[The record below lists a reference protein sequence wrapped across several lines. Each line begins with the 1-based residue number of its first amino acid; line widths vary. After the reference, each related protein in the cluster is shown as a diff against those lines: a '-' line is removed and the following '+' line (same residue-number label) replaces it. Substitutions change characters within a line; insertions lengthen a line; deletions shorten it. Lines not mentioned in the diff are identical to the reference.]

1 MSSITLDLQN
11 IDLGP
16 VTAARDAISGALAGE
31 DVQRLLSGDAFEIA
45 LGGLGSAVGGLR
57 ASVSV
62 DAGALLQPIVDAAGS
77 LAGQIDLS
85 ALPIGDYADAVEEGI
100 GMILRLVAAV
110 QDPAK
115 LGQVVSFDEVVD
127 AASSMTSG
135 FSTMG
140 GDIAKL
146 GGLLERLEGGFGIDI
161 DALSTFAV
169 DALLPF
175 GGRGL
180 IDIRGRIDAILNGSV
195 AISLPAGR
203 MAGLVLALDAVASA
217 AANPQQLAR
226 ALADLQRIR
235 AATISV
241 LRDDLRQI
249 RDAFLS
255 LHIAETL
262 DAIIAA
268 AGAIRA
274 GETGFLEMMESW
286 RTKIAGVRATVDDFD
301 PSTIHALVDQLLDLL
316 EEQARLHIEKP
327 VDAALEQ
334 AETFVRG
341 VFAELPHRKVRA
353 EIAKFL
359 AGVATT
365 IRELRLDVVA
375 TEANA
380 LLDDIEA
387 ALDPDALLGDV
398 QAVLGQV
405 RALADTVL
413 NGVTDALQTVVATIQ
428 SVEATLKGVLER
440 VVSVLE
446 VFTKA
451 MNDITVAIETL
462 GIEEATDQVVGS
474 IRELR
479 ATAEKLFGAVPL
491 PEPMRPMVE
500 QVISTLESIDLDVVF
515 RPVEA
520 AAGQM
525 KIPAEVKEQI
535 TVALQQVAEKLENA
549 IPAALIESIR
559 AEVEGVL
566 ETVRGFNPAG
576 LLDGVTAYVEEA
588 AKFLDDLDPVA
599 AAQQIRAPFQAALDA
614 IDAAHPRVLLA
625 PVIEA
630 YDRLIGSVQAPDI
643 SDLLTRLTGAINT
656 AGAAV
661 TQQLVTPIGQITG
674 TQPDV
679 TAGAAGASGS
689 AGAGSSGSGG
699 SGGTG
704 GAGGG
709 TGGTVTPPPA
719 IGADIKGGDIIRFL
733 GFVPARLREQVQALP
748 QSSLGPAI
756 AAIDSLT
763 GGLARDLRAVRARI
777 LDFDARIVAQLQ
789 GELRL
794 VADAQMRTQL
804 ALSVGAPG
812 VEVNVSM
819 NAVATISPSA
829 LLLEL
834 NSFIQELRE
843 LSLGAANAAGGDAAA
858 VLSRAATAL
867 ESFRLSAILGSADDF
882 LAALDPEPL
891 ALEVDALFASIIAR
905 IPELLNE
912 AAAEIELA
920 LERFR
925 MLLEELNPVVQAR
938 KFFRLLD
945 ILREELKVLDPRV
958 LADELGAIHAAI
970 RDSVA
975 AYDPVVL
982 AQNVKDILVNLAA
995 SLRALDPAAL
1005 LGDVD
1010 LFGPIVAKIE
1020 AANPAAVLENVG
1032 AELATVGEQL
1042 RELDPRALL
1051 DAVETL
1057 VPRIVASFE
1066 VSIEA
1071 IKEELIALLE
1081 SIRFASANASVSVSA
1096 SASVSA

>member
-16 VTAARDAISGALAGE
+16 ITSARDAISGALAGE
-31 DVQRLLSGDAFEIA
+31 DVQRLLSGDAFGIA
-45 LGGLGSAVGGLR
+45 LGGLGSAVGELR

-85 ALPIGDYADAVEEGI
+85 ALPIGDYADAVEQGI

-115 LGQVVSFDEVVD
+115 LGQVISFDEVVD

-169 DALLPF
+169 DALLPS

-195 AISLPAGR
+195 AISLPTGR
-203 MAGLVLALDAVASA
+203 MAGLVLALDAVANA

-235 AATISV
+235 ASTISV

-262 DAIIAA
+262 DTIIAA

-274 GETGFLEMMESW
+274 GETGFLEIMESW
-286 RTKIAGVRATVDDFD
+286 RTKIAGVRAMVDDFD
-301 PSTIHALVDQLLDLL
+301 PSTLHALVDQLLDLL

-353 EIAKFL
+353 EISKFL

-375 TEANA
+375 NEANA

-413 NGVTDALQTVVATIQ
+413 NGVTDALQNVVATIQ
-428 SVEATLKGVLER
+428 SVEATLRGVLER

-446 VFTKA
+446 VFTRA

-559 AEVEGVL
+559 AEVDSVL
-566 ETVRGFNPAG
+566 ETIRGFNPAG

-588 AKFLDDLDPVA
+588 AQFLDDLDPVA

-643 SDLLTRLTGAINT
+643 SELLTRLTGAINT

-661 TQQLVTPIGQITG
+661 TQQLVAPIGQITG

-679 TAGAAGASGS
+679 TAGAAGASGG
-689 AGAGSSGSGG
+689 AGAGSGG

-704 GAGGG
+704 GTGGSAGGAA
-709 TGGTVTPPPA
+709 TPPPA
-719 IGADIKGGDIIRFL
+719 IGADIKAGDIIRFL
-733 GFVPARLREQVQALP
+733 GFVPAKLREQVQALP

-777 LDFDARIVAQLQ
+777 LDFDARIIAQLH

-794 VADAQMRTQL
+794 LADAQMRTQL

-858 VLSRAATAL
+858 VLWRAATAL

-891 ALEVDALFASIIAR
+891 ALEVDALFAAIIAR

-925 MLLEELNPVVQAR
+925 TLLEELNPVVQAR

-1051 DAVETL
+1051 DAIETL
-1057 VPRIVASFE
+1057 VPRIVTSFE

-1081 SIRFASANASVSVSA
+1081 SIRFASGNASVSVSA